1 MMSQT
6 EIDEIEV
13 DVLELEPRE
22 LEASMPDLVLLNE
35 YGVLA
40 LLVYAALRM
49 VDQDDLSKITIEKKS
64 GEQIVIKIK

>member
-35 YGVLA
+35 YGVL
-40 LLVYAALRM
+40 LCLFMLP
-49 VDQDDLSKITIEKKS
+49 
-64 GEQIVIKIK
+64 

>member
-64 GEQIVIKIK
+64 GEQVVIKIK

>member
-1 MMSQT
+1 MM
-6 EIDEIEV
+6 IDEIEV

-64 GEQIVIKIK
+64 GEQVVIKIK